1 MYVHMRL
8 PFKELWKCRL
18 CKSIG
23 LAGYWGGHDRCPR
36 TLSYRNLPLIFSFAF
51 RCPRSPHWQ
60 QDEQNLQYIWHPFAP
75 HPKHENSIQ
84 TKRFFG
90 IPFLIFPTWERIGLQ
105 FPCTTIQKVKHYR
118 NLKIQKKLP
127 QLDQVWQG
135 FSCNDDWA
143 SKRLRC
149 LRFRCKKRGKEGEI
163 ARGLIPLKKNGKQGG
178 ESSVCNLFDW
188 DLFNVGHS
196 NCHLMRKQTTGIVK
210 FLTLNLLSG
219 GGWWVVRLSDWL
231 DSGLVVDLSPSCE
244 VILALVYTTTCSII
258 IEEYWTD
265 LEG

>member
-1 MYVHMRL
+1 MNKISNTSGTHL
-8 PFKELWKCRL
+8 PPTQNMKIVYKQRVFWDTFRNFSYLRKNWSSVSLHNNT
-18 CKSIG
+18 KST
-23 LAGYWGGHDRCPR
+23 
-36 TLSYRNLPLIFSFAF
+36 TLQKF
-51 RCPRSPHWQ
+51 
-60 QDEQNLQYIWHPFAP
+60 
-75 HPKHENSIQ
+75 EN
-84 TKRFFG
+84 T
-90 IPFLIFPTWERIGLQ
+90 
-105 FPCTTIQKVKHYR
+105 
-118 NLKIQKKLP
+118 KKLP

-219 GGWWVVRLSDWL
+219 DGG
-231 DSGLVVDLSPSCE
+231 G
-244 VILALVYTTTCSII
+244 
-258 IEEYWTD
+258 
-265 LEG
+265 